1 MEFSGNTTDNRKLL
15 AYFVLSIFLNSLGN
29 GLTVAINLGS
39 ALWTAASVNLN
50 HAFALSLSLMMFLPA
65 FLVII
70 VNTIILRQVNPKRII
85 GNLIFLTPFSLLVGY
100 FSAGLTQIGI
110 NHLALPIR
118 GVLDCLG
125 VALIAIAISLYQRVN
140 WMLHPVDDLMQII
153 RFKYFRGNSTIAQL
167 VVFTPPVVAI
177 VVSFMVSHHLYAVN
191 LGTIFALL
199 FQGSLVGW
207 ADKHIFTN
215 LKHRN
220 LDN

>member
-1 MEFSGNTTDNRKLL
+1 MEFSGNATDNRKLL